1 MQVKTKFV
9 EELNMMKV
17 LATFLVV
24 LGHVFTNYRDGGLV
38 KPYYG
43 NDFFVSLCSYI
54 YSFHMPAFVA
64 VSGGV
69 YFYTR
74 RVLMKYNNWLSYV
87 LNKLKRII
95 VPYIFFSVFVVF
107 PTLFVLGFTGDN
119 PLKYFLVNYVL
130 ALDPRHLWFLLM
142 LFEVFLLFRFFDKYV
157 DKHNCI
163 VGLCLAL
170 TLNWYSRYIPTFFQL
185 GTMFRYLIYFY
196 LGYAFMQNKNKLD
209 GFLGMRYVG
218 LFCFMISVVT
228 WDILKYDLPSMVHW
242 IIEVFC
248 AVAGSIT
255 LYICSKQLSNSKIVQ
270 SDIYQRISNN
280 AFGIY
285 LFHPVLIYSLLY
297 ITQKLSINP
306 WVLATSTFIL
316 SFILSSYLTT
326 FFRTIK
332 LGWAIGERK
341 R

>member
-1 MQVKTKFV
+1 
-9 EELNMMKV
+9 
-17 LATFLVV
+17 
-24 LGHVFTNYRDGGLV
+24 
-38 KPYYG
+38 
-43 NDFFVSLCSYI
+43 
-54 YSFHMPAFVA
+54 
-64 VSGGV
+64 
-69 YFYTR
+69 
-74 RVLMKYNNWLSYV
+74 
-87 LNKLKRII
+87 
-95 VPYIFFSVFVVF
+95 
-107 PTLFVLGFTGDN
+107 
-119 PLKYFLVNYVL
+119 
-130 ALDPRHLWFLLM
+130 
-142 LFEVFLLFRFFDKYV
+142 
-157 DKHNCI
+157 
-163 VGLCLAL
+163 
-170 TLNWYSRYIPTFFQL
+170 
-185 GTMFRYLIYFY
+185 
-196 LGYAFMQNKNKLD
+196 
-209 GFLGMRYVG
+209 
-218 LFCFMISVVT
+218 
-228 WDILKYDLPSMVHW
+228 MVHW

-270 SDIYQRISNN
+270 SDIYQRISKN